1 MAEPQDSQTVV
12 FFDGVCHLC
21 NGFVDFVISRDRSH
35 RIFFAPLQGETA
47 HRRLQIEDRLV
58 LESLVLFAGGKTY
71 RRSQA
76 VLRILFQMGGPWL
89 VLGLLGSA
97 VPLGLRDR
105 IYAFVAKNRFKWF
118 GRREFCRLPS
128 PGEKGQLLP

>member
-1 MAEPQDSQTVV
+1 MADPQDSQTIV